1 MSVVAHVIAP
11 SIAMDQNQVSSY
23 LESKADIN
31 TIEFFVDQS
40 DQTIE
45 ETNREDFSKN
55 LKSDINEGLLTG
67 VKINSTPNNSSILNK

>member
-1 MSVVAHVIAP
+1 MSVVALVIAP